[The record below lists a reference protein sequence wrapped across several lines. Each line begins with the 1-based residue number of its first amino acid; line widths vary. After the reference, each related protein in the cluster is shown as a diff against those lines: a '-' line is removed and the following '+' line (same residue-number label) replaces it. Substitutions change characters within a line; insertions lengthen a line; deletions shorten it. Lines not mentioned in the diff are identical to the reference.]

1 MEDKDRYYLEM
12 ALGEAEQ
19 ALKENTYPIG
29 ALIVDENDNVI
40 ATGRNRVYPQ
50 QDATA
55 HAEID
60 AIRNAGEA
68 ILQAKVHREKLTL
81 YTSVEPC
88 PMCTGAILF
97 AHFKKVVWAMN
108 DEIGFGGWR
117 KIRDSS
123 IFDDRFVG
131 VELIEEPFEDLKER
145 QSDLM
150 EEWALNP
157 NDIVNLRKAVS
168 RTILENDAAN

>member
-1 MEDKDRYYLEM
+1 MGDKDRYFLEK
-12 ALGEAEQ
+12 AIGEAEQ

-29 ALIVDENDNVI
+29 AVIVDENDNLI
-40 ATGRNRVYPQ
+40 AAGRNRVHPH

-68 ILQAKVHREKLTL
+68 ILQAKVHREKLTM

-97 AHFKKVVWAMN
+97 AHIKKVVWAMN
-108 DEIGFGGWR
+108 DDIGFGGYR

-123 IFDDRFVG
+123 MFDDRFNA
-131 VELIEEPFEDLKER
+131 VELIEEPFHDLKEK
-145 QSDLM
+145 QSALM
-150 EEWALNP
+150 KEWAMNP
-157 NDIVNLRKAVS
+157 NDIVNLRKAVDKP
-168 RTILENDAAN
+168 L